1 MTLSHPLR
9 PLRVIRKNQIARDI
23 HLLELQDASGERLP
37 AFSAGAHLPVQV
49 PTGAM
54 RHYSLCGDPRDAGAY
69 QIAVKREANGRGG
82 SISLIDGVQAGDTLM
97 VGEPDNQFAL
107 SEKARSFILI
117 AGGIGVT
124 PMLAM
129 IHQLRAEGQ
138 RPFKLYYLARDPE
151 STAFTETLGAPEL
164 AKQVLI
170 HHDHG
175 DPARSLDLW
184 PVLEKSV
191 SGAHLYCCGP
201 KGLMD
206 SVRDMSG
213 HWPASAVHFESFGA
227 DTRPREDDQAFEVVL
242 RRSGKQFTVGARQNL
257 LDALRGCGLQVPS
270 SCESGT
276 CGSCKV
282 GLLEGQ
288 ADHRDYVLLPEEW
301 DSHVMPCVSR
311 AQGAGPLVLDL

>member
-1 MTLSHPLR
+1 MTLSPPLR
-9 PLRVIRKNQIARDI
+9 PLRVTRKKPIARDI
-23 HLLELQDASGERLP
+23 HLLELQDPSGAILP

-54 RHYSLCGDPRDAGAY
+54 RHYSMCGDPQEAGAY
-69 QIAVKREANGRGG
+69 QIAVKREATGRGG
-82 SISLIDGVQAGDTLM
+82 SISLIDGVHAGDTLM

-107 SEKARSFILI
+107 SDKARSFILI

-129 IHQLRAEGQ
+129 IHQLRAEGR

-151 STAFTETLGAPEL
+151 STAFLETLGAPEL
-164 AKQVLI
+164 ADQVLI
-170 HHDHG
+170 HHDHR
-175 DPARSLDLW
+175 DPTRSLDLW

-206 SVRDMSG
+206 NVRDMSG
-213 HWPASAVHFESFGA
+213 HWPTSAVHFESFGA
-227 DTRPREDDQAFEVVL
+227 DTHPRDDDQAFEVVL
-242 RRSGKQFTVGARQNL
+242 RRSGKQLTVGPRQSL
-257 LDALRGCGLQVPS
+257 LDALRGNGLQVPS

-288 ADHRDYVLLPEEW
+288 ADHRDYVLLPEE
-301 DSHVMPCVSR
+301 HATHFMPCVSR
-311 AQGAGPLVLDL
+311 AQGGGPLVLDL